1 MHLCWLVIPRLHSLC
16 RGRNSIRRLYV
27 LVCFVSC
34 TKHVRGLRQLL
45 GVPLF
50 IALSL
55 SVSPHVEF
63 VLPVEPERVF
73 ASRVLP
79 LPGDEPLALLDG
91 LGHAVGLEE
100 ECLVT
105 KG

>member
-1 MHLCWLVIPRLHSLC
+1 M
-16 RGRNSIRRLYV
+16 RRLYV
-27 LVCFVSC
+27 LVCSC
-34 TKHVRGLRQLL
+34 TTHVIGLERLH
-45 GVPLF
+45 GSPLF
-50 IALSL
+50 ISLSL
-55 SVSPHVEF
+55 SVSTLEF

-73 ASRVLP
+73 ARRVFP

-91 LGHAVGLEE
+91 RGHAVSLEE